1 MTRYF
6 EDVEVGE
13 DLPILSLPINVYRM
27 VMSAGATRDFNAI
40 HHNSEYARAS
50 GAEEIYANSGF
61 LLGMWERCVRDWMGQ
76 EGVMK
81 SIHGFSM
88 KAFNYVGETTSVIGR
103 VVSADVI
110 NDEGV
115 VTVELRSE
123 NSRGL
128 TVGPGTVTVVLP
140 RRQGAGA

>member
-13 DLPILSLPINVYRM
+13 ELPTLSLPINVYRM

-40 HHNSEYARAS
+40 HHNSEYARES

-61 LLGMWERCVRDWMGQ
+61 LLGMWERCVRDWMGP
-76 EGVMK
+76 EGIMK
-81 SIHGFSM
+81 SIQGFAM
-88 KAFNYVGETTSVIGR
+88 KAFNYVGDTTSVIGR

-110 NDEGV
+110 DDEGV